1 MSSEESNYIDIHGLG
16 AEISARIGIPQGDAE
31 AFVLA
36 LTRLFH
42 DEIGENGEVEL
53 PGLGFFRYLGNGR
66 MEFKPS
72 DKLALK
78 VNSTFSMFSPVEL
91 PEGSEEIFAADV
103 KENDVTE
110 NIQESEPEPE
120 TPETEHLP
128 EAESSVKTVE
138 EVVVSE
144 QPAEPEEVPQK
155 PESPS
160 PEYEIPVEPS
170 QEYQEPECEAPIKP
184 TNDYQEPEYPQQE
197 YDAPAEPEYQTSEY
211 SQDDFTDNYYPE
223 DEYSEVKHH
232 GKRLP
237 SWLFYILGIATGIAV
252 AACIW
257 FFYYSD
263 YATGRNDS
271 QVTRTDSI
279 NVAQMNVTR
288 LIVNGHEVSV
298 QDTIVADS
306 FLTNGK
312 VSVDKT
318 KAEEQAEAPKV
329 ITDTITSRKFL
340 TTLAKKHFGKKNY
353 WVFIYEENKSKLR
366 HPDRI
371 SPGTVVVIPPL
382 EKYVKPGSSEDS
394 IKRAT
399 SRLTGEIYRRY
410 K

>member
-1 MSSEESNYIDIHGLG
+1 MSSDEPNYIDIHGLG
-16 AEISARIGIPQGDAE
+16 EEISARTGIPQGDAE

-53 PGLGFFRYLGNGR
+53 PGLGSFRYLGNGR

-91 PEGSEEIFAADV
+91 PEGSEEIFTA
-103 KENDVTE
+103 DVTE
-110 NIQESEPEPE
+110 NIQEPESEPE
-120 TPETEHLP
+120 TPAAEPLPAEESKVET
-128 EAESSVKTVE
+128 KVE
-138 EVVVSE
+138 EIVSE
-144 QPAEPEEVPQK
+144 QPAEPAAVPQE

-160 PEYEIPVEPS
+160 PQYEEPDEPAQECQE
-170 QEYQEPECEAPIKP
+170 QEYAAPAESE
-184 TNDYQEPEYPQQE
+184 YQPDEYPQ
-197 YDAPAEPEYQTSEY
+197 
-211 SQDDFTDNYYPE
+211 DDYTDNYYQE
-223 DEYSEVKHH
+223 DEYPEEKHS

-271 QVTRTDSI
+271 PVTRADSI

-306 FLTNGK
+306 LLRDGK
-312 VSVDKT
+312 NSADKT
-318 KAEEQAEAPKV
+318 KAEELAEAPKV

-340 TTLAKKHFGKKNY
+340 TTLAKKHYGKKNY

-382 EKYVKPGSSEDS
+382 EEYVKPGSSEDS

>member
-1 MSSEESNYIDIHGLG
+1 MSSDEPNYIDIYGLG
-16 AEISARIGIPQGDAE
+16 AEISARTGIPQGDAE

-53 PGLGFFRYLGNGR
+53 PGLGSFRYLGNGR

-91 PEGSEEIFAADV
+91 PEGSEEIFTEAG
-103 KENDVTE
+103 TE
-110 NIQESEPEPE
+110 NIQETESEPE
-120 TPETEHLP
+120 TPAAEPLPAEESKVETM
-128 EAESSVKTVE
+128 VE
-138 EVVVSE
+138 EIVSE
-144 QPAEPEEVPQK
+144 QPAESAEVPQEPK
-155 PESPS
+155 SPS
-160 PEYEIPVEPS
+160 PQYEETDEPA
-170 QEYQEPECEAPIKP
+170 QEYQE
-184 TNDYQEPEYPQQE
+184 QE
-197 YDAPAEPEYQTSEY
+197 YAVPAEPEYQTDEY
-211 SQDDFTDNYYPE
+211 PQDDYTDNYYQE
-223 DEYSEVKHH
+223 DEYPEEKHS

-271 QVTRTDSI
+271 LVTRTDSI

-306 FLTNGK
+306 LLRDGK
-312 VSVDKT
+312 NSADKT
-318 KAEEQAEAPKV
+318 KAEELAEAPKV

-340 TTLAKKHFGKKNY
+340 TTLAKKHYGKKNY

-382 EKYVKPGSSEDS
+382 EEYVKPGSSEDS

-410 K
+410 E